1 MTVTELAKFID
12 HAVLKPNATWADVEA
27 GIAIARKW
35 NIAAFCAR
43 PCDVALTR
51 RALADTRIKTG
62 ATVGFPHG
70 VTSTAAKVAEARQAV
85 DDGASELD
93 MVMNIPW
100 LLAGDYAA
108 VGADIAPITKQGRP
122 VKVILET
129 GYFTDEQIVTA
140 CKIARDAGA
149 AFVKTSTGFGPRGA
163 SVHDIEL
170 MCKAVGDTMGIKA
183 SGGIRNLADA
193 LALVAAGATRLGTS
207 STETILSELQSQ
219 GHVS

>member
-1 MTVTELAKFID
+1 MTVNELAKLID
-12 HAVLKPNATWADVEA
+12 HAVLKPNATWADVQA

-43 PCDVALTR
+43 PCDVAATR
-51 RALADTRIKTG
+51 KALADTRIKTG

-100 LLAGDYAA
+100 MLAGDYAA
-108 VGADIAPITKQGRP
+108 VGNDIAPVTKQGRP

-129 GYFTDEQIVTA
+129 GYLTEEQIVTA

-163 SVHDIEL
+163 SIKDIEL
-170 MCKAVGDTMGIKA
+170 MTATVGDTMGIKA
-183 SGGIRNLADA
+183 SGGICTLDDA

-207 STETILSELQSQ
+207 STEAILTELQQ
-219 GHVS
+219 RG